1 MSRVASFLLSFA
13 LGALLGL
20 IGCAATLY
28 LSGMLFDAFGIRLY
42 ESEYEEY
49 EQQRNFNVFLLV
61 SAVVAGVSGYVCLKM
76 HRNRA
81 VPKK

>member
-42 ESEYEEY
+42 ESEYE
-49 EQQRNFNVFLLV
+49 QQRNFNVFLLV